1 MKTNR
6 NKIISKLR
14 NKHRLVLMNDESFA
28 EIASVKIN
36 LLNTLSIFSALFL
49 LVALIS
55 YFLYAYTP
63 LRNVLPNGLSSSD
76 KQELIWLNQE
86 LTDIKKQIE
95 IRNQKSKVLND
106 LLSENEKP
114 YDSTSVRMRW
124 LV

>member
-1 MKTNR
+1 MKPNR

-36 LLNTLSIFSALFL
+36 LLNTLSIFSVLFL
-49 LVALIS
+49 VVALIS
-55 YFLYAYTP
+55 YFLYAFTP

-76 KQELIWLNQE
+76 KQELLWLNQE
-86 LTDIKKQIE
+86 LSDLKKQIE

-114 YDSTSVRMRW
+114 YDSTSVRMQ
-124 LV
+124 

>member
-1 MKTNR
+1 MKPNR

-36 LLNTLSIFSALFL
+36 LLTTLSIFSVLFL
-49 LVALIS
+49 VVALIS
-55 YFLYAYTP
+55 YFLYAFTP

-76 KQELIWLNQE
+76 KQELLWLNQE
-86 LTDIKKQIE
+86 LSDLKKQIE

-114 YDSTSVRMRW
+114 YDSTSVRMQ
-124 LV
+124 

>member
-1 MKTNR
+1 MKPNR

-49 LVALIS
+49 VVALIS

-76 KQELIWLNQE
+76 KQELLWLNQE
-86 LTDIKKQIE
+86 LSDLKKQIE

-114 YDSTSVRMRW
+114 YDSTSVRMQ
-124 LV
+124 

>member
-1 MKTNR
+1 MKPNR

-36 LLNTLSIFSALFL
+36 LLNTLSIFSGLFL
-49 LVALIS
+49 IIALIS

-86 LTDIKKQIE
+86 LNDIKKQME
-95 IRNQKSKVLND
+95 IRNQKAKVLND

-114 YDSTSVRMRW
+114 YDSTSARRQ
-124 LV
+124 

>member
-1 MKTNR
+1 MKPNR

-36 LLNTLSIFSALFL
+36 LLNTLSIFSGLFL
-49 LVALIS
+49 VIALIS

-63 LRNVLPNGLSSSD
+63 LRNVLPNGLSNSD

-86 LTDIKKQIE
+86 LNDIKKQME
-95 IRNQKSKVLND
+95 IRNQKAKVLND

-114 YDSTSVRMRW
+114 YDSTSARRQ
-124 LV
+124 